1 MDCWC
6 DATKNE
12 KNEKGEKIW
21 YYWRQPKIQDI
32 DLHRNRWCSCSLK
45 FSCIQVK
52 FSYIVLAGR
61 ESLKNAFTTLSSRQF
76 WIILFY
82 LEECDLCSS
91 IEIRRQVWPP
101 HSHSFLFID
110 ERSDQCW
117 AHGNQYKYDRMQ
129 NSIKD
134 IVINKAPNEKRSQ
147 KTSIESTT
155 YCRLPPT
162 LRRISIEAMIAWILH
177 LTRRLRHKISFCL
190 SDET

>member
-12 KNEKGEKIW
+12 KNEKGEKVLL
-21 YYWRQPKIQDI
+21 WRQPKISMI
-32 DLHRNRWCSCSLK
+32 DSPSKSMKLPPEI
-45 FSCIQVK
+45 SCIQVK

-82 LEECDLCSS
+82 LEGCDLCSS